1 MTRIYFGNTS
11 TALILIIF
19 MLKDE
24 VQILCVW
31 NVKQLRRSRLA
42 KFYSEIN
49 YCSVELSINDNILS
63 LALSS
68 MSDETRG

>member
-42 KFYSEIN
+42 KFYSEMN